1 MLKKNWKMKIMAML
15 LIFTMTFGDFALV
28 SKVYA
33 ASILDGFNQED
44 RGDTGSINV
53 EFDASFMLGEENSKK
68 ATLDVNGEDLNLA
81 LTVNVKES
89 GYLKNAKIL
98 VGKDDDANF
107 EVNLENFENEY
118 VQNFEDDVVT
128 LNQVDAGNKVKIEVP
143 VYYENESYVDV
154 DDLSKSNVIR
164 FEGTYVNN
172 EAEEIPVS
180 KNVEL
185 KLSWNDKRDSNISSE
200 ITKYI
205 TFNSE
210 EGTGVILQTLVNV
223 DRTTELNSLPIKNSK
238 VDITVPMINE
248 VKPATINVVAKS
260 TEGINGK
267 ADDEVSFGEDNW
279 KYDEETNILT
289 IKVENDLQLVSLQ
302 NEDEVLK
309 QENAPEAELYY
320 SETGIDKYL
329 ITYTYSDVEI
339 DNLNLQS
346 NIKAKVVMFDG
357 DNTEVENE
365 AEVNYV
371 LEEQVGNIV
380 TYSVE
385 NLTENVSKAY
395 TYLNYNNEENKYE
408 IELDSKLI
416 FNISYKDIVQGMY
429 FTDMTRNYI
438 RDNGEAVEQDD
449 VYYKRLVVTGENFNT
464 ILGEDG
470 FIKITDENGNLHTIL
485 NKEFAKDDNGN
496 YVVIFENSVKNINIE
511 TSAPIAEGNL
521 IVSVTRAVSNTT
533 FNKDDY
539 KTFDY
544 LEINTKGNAK
554 YSYVENLVECG
565 VQNTRIVLDDTRTNA
580 DLAVSKENLST
591 LAMNDNVELRI
602 EFNNDEE
609 ISDTYGNSVFEIKM
623 PSYVETVEVTDASLV
638 HGDGLE
644 LTKVEA
650 YENDGRIYI
659 RSEVNGKQSALSSG
673 IVSNGTNIVLNT
685 NIKVGLY
692 TPAIEDKFELV
703 YANADVTAYEESTDG
718 LGYDETIIE
727 YSAPS
732 GLVSVNS
739 ISGYNNVSSSVTSVK
754 QGAKKGALAVYS
766 DAKIATMELTVM
778 NNEANA
784 VSNVAILGRI
794 PFAGVKDIV
803 TAEDLGTTMDT
814 KMVSLI
820 EADAKNNA
828 LFTIYYSENGE
839 ATRDLSDSTNGWTTE
854 VSDLTKIK
862 SYLIVPNDNNYQM
875 NKSDIVRFTYKFE
888 VPGNLSHNEEFLGTF
903 ATYYTNTTDVAIL
916 DEVSVADFVSLS
928 TGAGPELEMNTTLS
942 TTEVNEFGELTIET
956 TIKNMGK
963 ESAENLIVEIPVPDY
978 STYKSIIGDDEKVA
992 YDLSESIIKFRVE
1005 ELKVTE
1011 EIKVGILVKFDKVV
1025 VDNDDPINIEVYTT
1039 TTCDELGTILE
1050 SEKTQVTINQAELEV
1065 ELKTDLLDEITSKG
1079 MEIRYDTMIRNLT
1092 EKQLTG
1098 VKATMKVD
1106 ERFNFVEAYMVG
1118 FEADGLTKKKLP
1130 IATFNEE
1137 TRMLTWDIGTI
1148 EPSRLEQISLV
1159 VTVRE
1164 LDGELTLETVKNQ
1177 AIVTS
1182 NETGEYKSGVLKTS
1196 IGKPSLV
1203 VTQTTK
1209 TTNTYVKEG
1218 ETINYNFIVKN
1229 EGAALAETIQLK
1241 DQIPDG
1247 LVVKS
1252 ISYVSNGIVVNKK
1265 VAQKDE
1271 VIIGASIE
1279 PGKTLDVNITALAT
1293 GLKGVQE
1300 LSVTNYA
1307 EVIDNDG
1314 KVIESNSITHIIE
1327 ATEFTAN
1334 TTEKGE
1340 TSTGQ
1345 ASSVADTN
1353 EDLRKTY
1360 KLSGIAWLDKNE
1372 NGMRDEAE
1380 TLMKGVKATL
1390 VNSETGYIKQSVVT
1404 NSNGEYTFTGVT
1416 NGNYIIIFDYDTV
1429 LYTVTTYQKENITS
1443 NVNSDVI
1450 TTKIEQDGVLRN
1462 GAVTGKIVVA
1472 DGSISN
1478 IDIGL
1483 VEAMK
1488 FDLSLT
1494 KEITKMTVSNSQG
1507 TKTTEFSGNTLAK
1520 VETTAKYVAGS
1531 EVYVEYTFTVRN
1543 EGEIAGYAKKI
1554 VDYIPEDMNF
1564 NSGLNPIW
1572 YTGSDGNLYTTTLAD
1587 VEIKPGEAKQF
1598 KLVLS
1603 RTMTDENTGLV
1614 VNTAE
1619 IVEDYNIYGV
1629 SDTDSVLG
1637 NKAQNEDDFGRANA
1651 LISIKTGEAFI
1662 YISLIITTILLVGI
1676 AVFIIVLKVKE
1687 KVKRGGV

>member
-1 MLKKNWKMKIMAML
+1 MLKNNWKTKIMAMI

-33 ASILDGFNQED
+33 ASILDGFSEED
-44 RGDTGSINV
+44 RGDTGSANV
-53 EFDASFMLGEENSKK
+53 EFDASFILEDENSKK
-68 ATLDVNGEDLNLA
+68 ATVDVNGEDLKLE
-81 LTVNVKES
+81 LSLNVKEN
-89 GYLKNAKIL
+89 GYLKDAKIL
-98 VGKDDDANF
+98 IGKNDNANF
-107 EVNLENFENEY
+107 EVNPENIENEF
-118 VQNFEDDVVT
+118 VQAFEEDVVT
-128 LNQVDAGNKVKIEVP
+128 LNQVDAGNKVKFEVP
-143 VYYENESYVDV
+143 VYYENQKYVDV
-154 DDLSKSNVIR
+154 DDLSKSNVVR

-172 EAEEIPVS
+172 EAKEIPVS
-180 KNVEL
+180 KDVEL
-185 KLSWNDKRDSNISSE
+185 KLSWEDKRDSNISSE
-200 ITKYI
+200 VTKYI

-210 EGTGVILQTLVNV
+210 DGTGVILQTEVSI
-223 DRTTELNSLPIKNSK
+223 DRTTKLNSLPIKTSNVQIS
-238 VDITVPMINE
+238 VPVIND
-248 VKPATINVVAKS
+248 VKPASINVVAES

-267 ADDEVSFGEDNW
+267 ANDEVKFGEDNW
-279 KYDEETNILT
+279 KYDEETNILD
-289 IKVENDLQLVSLQ
+289 IDVENDLQLVSLQ

-320 SETGIDKYL
+320 SATGIDRYL

-339 DNLNLQS
+339 DNLSLIS
-346 NIKAKVVMFDG
+346 NIKTNIVMFDG
-357 DNTEVENE
+357 ENTEIENE
-365 AEVNYV
+365 AEITYV

-380 TYSVE
+380 TYTVE
-385 NLTENVSKAY
+385 NLTENISKAY

-429 FTDMTRNYI
+429 FSDISRNYI
-438 RDNGEAVEQDD
+438 RDNGESVAQDD

-470 FIKITDENGNLHTIL
+470 FIKVTDENGNLHTTL

-521 IVSVTRAVSNTT
+521 IVSVTRAVSTT
-533 FNKDDY
+533 AFVKDDY

-544 LEINTKGNAK
+544 LEINSKGNAK
-554 YSYVENLVECG
+554 YSYVEDLVDCG
-565 VQNTRIVLDDTRTNA
+565 VQNTRISLDDTRTNA
-580 DLAVSKENLST
+580 DLAINKESLST

-602 EFNNDEE
+602 EFNNDEIE
-609 ISDTYGNSVFEIKM
+609 SDTYGNSVFEIKM
-623 PSYVETVEVTDASLV
+623 PSYVETVEVTDTSLV

-650 YENDGRIYI
+650 YENEGRIYI

-692 TPAIEDKFELV
+692 TPATQDKFELV
-703 YANADVTAYEESTDG
+703 YANADVTAYEESIDG
-718 LGYDETIIE
+718 LGYDETVIE

-732 GLVSVNS
+732 GVVSVNS
-739 ISGYNNVSSSVTSVK
+739 ISGYNSVNSSVTSVK
-754 QGAKKGALAVYS
+754 QGTQKGNLLVYS
-766 DAKIATMELTVM
+766 DAKVATMELTIM
-778 NNEANA
+778 NNEENA
-784 VSNVAILGRI
+784 VSNVSILGRI

-814 KMVSLI
+814 KLVSLI
-820 EADAKNNA
+820 EADAKNNTQ
-828 LFTIYYSENGE
+828 FIIYYSENGE
-839 ATRDLSDSTNGWTTE
+839 ATKDLTDSTNGWTTE
-854 VSDLTKIK
+854 ISDLTKIK
-862 SYLIVPNDNNYQM
+862 SYLIVPIDSNYQM

-888 VPGNLSHNEEFLGTF
+888 IPGNLSHNEEFLGTF
-903 ATYYTNTTDVAIL
+903 ATYYTNATDVAVL
-916 DEVSVADFVSLS
+916 DEIAIADFVSLA

-942 TTEVNEFGELTIET
+942 STEINEFGELTVET
-956 TIKNMGK
+956 TVKNTGK
-963 ESAENLIVEIPVPDY
+963 ESAKNVIIEIPIPEY
-978 STYKSIIGDDEKVA
+978 STYKSIIGDDKKIDYE
-992 YDLSESIIKFRVE
+992 LSDTVIKFRIP

-1011 EIKVGILVKFDKVV
+1011 EMKVGILVKFDKVI
-1025 VDNDDPINIEVYTT
+1025 VDNDNAVEVEVYTT
-1039 TTCDELGTILE
+1039 ATCDDLGTVLE
-1050 SEKTQVTINQAELEV
+1050 TEKATVVVNQAEMSI

-1079 MEIRYDTMIRNLT
+1079 MEIRYDALIRNLT
-1092 EKQLTG
+1092 QKQLTG

-1118 FEADGLTKKKLP
+1118 YESDGLTTKKLEV
-1130 IATFNEE
+1130 ASFDEAS
-1137 TRMLTWDIGTI
+1137 RMLTWNIGTI
-1148 EPSRLEQISLV
+1148 ESSRLEQISIV

-1177 AIVTS
+1177 VTVTS

-1203 VTQTTK
+1203 ITQTTQ

-1218 ETINYNFIVKN
+1218 ETIHYNFVVKN

-1241 DQIPDG
+1241 DQIPEG

-1307 EVIDNDG
+1307 EVIDNEG
-1314 KVIESNSITHIIE
+1314 EVIESNSITHIIE
-1327 ATEFTAN
+1327 ATEFTTN
-1334 TTEKGE
+1334 TNKPGE
-1340 TSTGQ
+1340 VSTGQ
-1345 ASSVADTN
+1345 ASSSADTT

-1372 NGMRDEAE
+1372 NGMRDDSE

-1450 TTKIEQDGVLRN
+1450 TTKIEQDGTLRN
-1462 GAVTGKIVVA
+1462 GAVTGNIVVA

-1494 KEITKMTVSNSQG
+1494 KEITKMTVANAQG

-1520 VETTAKYVAGS
+1520 VEMAAKYVAGS
-1531 EVYVEYTFTVRN
+1531 EIYIEYTFTVRN

-1554 VDYIPEDMNF
+1554 VDYIPEDVNF

-1587 VEIKPGEAKQF
+1587 VEIKPGEAKQL

-1629 SDTDSVLG
+1629 SDTDSILG

-1651 LISIKTGEAFI
+1651 LLSIKTGEAFI

-1676 AVFIIVLKVKE
+1676 AIFIIVLKFKE
-1687 KVKRGGV
+1687 KSRRGGV